1 MVGVVVRVGLVVR
14 QRGIPVDDKRLHRGS
29 YDGGKSGGENER
41 GKSIESGFN
50 IIPFLD
56 GGQKREERK
65 RTSKVKAAAF
75 NYLSK

>member
-1 MVGVVVRVGLVVR
+1 MTEGNL
-14 QRGIPVDDKRLHRGS
+14 
-29 YDGGKSGGENER
+29 GGENER

-56 GGQKREERK
+56 GGRKREERK